1 MMRKSCLLAL
11 LFAICTWAQES
22 SDGLNDFEKSLM
34 NNEPAA
40 ESQGSDEFE
49 QSLMQQSSE
58 MEPVYKTRE
67 ELLSAIKAKNS
78 QQVAKVMAELE
89 SMESKTLIPVND
101 IEKEAI
107 YVEMRMYKSL
117 LATLVQHY
125 RNFFDSTRYD
135 NPKVAT
141 GDGLDYHV
149 RQLLQEREKSDKN
162 IFYTVEKG
170 VDFKKVPLQ
179 QRQKLELF
187 LLLRD
192 AYRDSEINERVRE
205 LSKIV
210 SEDKNDP
217 DAEWVRKCIYEP
229 THRMQLFSYSLE
241 KRKEN
246 KEDLIQ
252 KKLYTG
258 GFGLNLYIPVGGMGF
273 GYDEFYR
280 EDLFA
285 PADPFINL
293 ELYFQIYRV
302 AVLYE
307 YVNSGVSGLNS
318 YEFGL
323 GWVAYDSRYVK
334 VRPYVAVGKSFVD
347 LEPINDIPN
356 FPSSSQSYGNSSGSK
371 TFTAAVNVDYKFA
384 TPYFFL
390 SDTKLT
396 SFYVSSKLGISYIDF
411 EHTYAKGSGVTPFF
425 ALGLGTYFW

>member
-1 MMRKSCLLAL
+1 MRKSCLLAL

-205 LSKIV
+205 EKG
-210 SEDKNDP
+210 EDFHWGFKEVNG
-217 DAEWVRKCIYEP
+217 EWVFDGKTDVYDGRTGNKFDQRVMVGVTYFLKLDHLVANKIHARSVGPYSLVTQQPLGGKAQHGGQRFGEMEVWALEAYGAAHTLQEMLTVKSDDVTGRARIYESIVRGQNILDAGRP
-229 THRMQLFSYSLE
+229 ESFNVLLKEMQS
-241 KRKEN
+241 
-246 KEDLIQ
+246 
-252 KKLYTG
+252 
-258 GFGLNLYIPVGGMGF
+258 
-273 GYDEFYR
+273 
-280 EDLFA
+280 
-285 PADPFINL
+285 
-293 ELYFQIYRV
+293 
-302 AVLYE
+302 
-307 YVNSGVSGLNS
+307 
-318 YEFGL
+318 
-323 GWVAYDSRYVK
+323 
-334 VRPYVAVGKSFVD
+334 
-347 LEPINDIPN
+347 
-356 FPSSSQSYGNSSGSK
+356 
-371 TFTAAVNVDYKFA
+371 
-384 TPYFFL
+384 
-390 SDTKLT
+390 
-396 SFYVSSKLGISYIDF
+396 
-411 EHTYAKGSGVTPFF
+411 
-425 ALGLGTYFW
+425 LGLDVQTVKRTEAPKK